1 MNTLRFDFLYRSIIA
16 ISIAC
21 NLSVY
26 GQTNISKNSNTVSGD
41 SLTLAK
47 IISTVVQTH
56 PSVKEMIEAIT
67 SADAGVGLAKSG
79 YYPNADAEASYTRLG
94 PASELTI
101 PHLGS
106 FSLYPVNN
114 YSVSVS
120 AEENLYD
127 FGKTA
132 RSVTIANEVKN
143 LSTLSVEQVKQ
154 KLASTVTYLYYTTV
168 YLQEAIVINKEQLR
182 TLNDHLDF
190 ITKKKESGSATQYEI
205 LSTNVKISNVQ
216 SQGIDLL
223 AALDDHLTELN
234 SLMGQPPATRFAVKK
249 DITIKL
255 PDHPSDSLIPFAYAH
270 RDETKILDEKST
282 IAGLKYKLIKVQNN
296 PVLQL
301 YATGGEKNGFFPNLN
316 NMTANYVA
324 GVGFKYPLFDGTR
337 TKYSLLQAKSAM
349 QITSLETDIAKRN
362 ISSEVTENQENI
374 YSALK
379 KVEHNWLQLNQA
391 QEAFALAQTSFK
403 AGSITNLDMLDAA
416 TAVSESK
423 LLLLKSKIDYILN
436 VYKLKAS
443 IGERLY

>member
-1 MNTLRFDFLYRSIIA
+1 MNKLRLLFSII
-16 ISIAC
+16 IALGIAF
-21 NLSVY
+21 NASVY
-26 GQTNISKNSNTVSGD
+26 GQNVNDKNNNQMSVD

-67 SADAGVGLAKSG
+67 SAEAGVGLAKSG
-79 YYPNADAEASYTRLG
+79 YYPNADVEASYTRLG

-114 YSVSVS
+114 YDVDVNV
-120 AEENLYD
+120 EDNIYD

-132 RSVTIANEVKN
+132 KNVAMANEMKN

-154 KLASTVTYLYYTTV
+154 KLASMVTYQYYTAV

-182 TLNDHLDF
+182 TLNNHLDF

-234 SLMGQPPATRFAVKK
+234 SLMGQPPANRFNVKK
-249 DITIKL
+249 DIEIKL
-255 PDHPSDSLIPFAYAH
+255 PDHPSDSLIPYAYAH
-270 RDETKILDEKST
+270 RDETRILDEKTT
-282 IAGLKYKLIKVQNN
+282 IASLKYNLIKNQNN
-296 PVLQL
+296 PVFQL
-301 YATGGEKNGFFPNLN
+301 YASGGDKNGFFPNLN
-316 NMTANYVA
+316 AMTLNFVA
-324 GVGFKYPLFDGTR
+324 GVGFKYMLFDGTR

-349 QITSLETDIAKRN
+349 QTTSLETDITKRN

-379 KVEHNWLQLNQA
+379 KVEHNELQLKQA
-391 QEAFALAQTSFK
+391 QEAFALAQTSFG